1 MSLLTHSG
9 GIHASNIKMWVKH
22 FFIEHADQALTTESV
37 STRSCFNDLFF
48 HPPFH
53 VVFALPPHKYL
64 FDISLLELW
73 HCIFFIGPATG
84 NFSTILLIFYGRRFN
99 WKKNNAKER
108 STGHIFPSPGS
119 FLPTSSPGN
128 LSSTQ

>member
-1 MSLLTHSG
+1 
-9 GIHASNIKMWVKH
+9 VKH

-53 VVFALPPHKYL
+53 VVFSLPLLKYL

-73 HCIFFIGPATG
+73 HCIFFIGPGAG
-84 NFSTILLIFYGRRFN
+84 NFSTILLIFYGRAFN
-99 WKKNNAKER
+99 WKKNNGKER
-108 STGHIFPSPGS
+108 SSDYIFPSSGS
-119 FLPTSSPGN
+119 FLPTSSEDN
-128 LSSTQ
+128 LSRTQ

>member
-1 MSLLTHSG
+1 
-9 GIHASNIKMWVKH
+9 VKH
-22 FFIEHADQALTTESV
+22 FFIEHADQASNNRIRFYQVLLQRPLLS
-37 STRSCFNDLFF
+37 SPLSCGFFLCHLFN
-48 HPPFH
+48 
-53 VVFALPPHKYL
+53 YL
-64 FDISLLELW
+64 SDTFSIELW